1 MRSTL
6 PTFNEI
12 WQQQFRTGFL
22 SQSQAF
28 SAQTRFLIGCSGG
41 MDSMLLLHL
50 MSELCPNHT
59 RAIYIDHQLQSQS
72 ASWGE
77 FVAEQCQQRNIPCI
91 VQAVEVATGN
101 LENQARQARYD
112 AYLQHLAPNE
122 VLVLAHHQQDQAETL
137 MLRLLSGAGIHGLA
151 AMQAVDVREEMT
163 IWRPLLDVSREQICQ
178 WAHQL
183 NVKNIEDPTNLD
195 THYDRAWCR
204 EILWPLL
211 ESRYPKMQQA
221 LSRTSYLMQDAEEI
235 LASVLETDLKACGSG
250 QALCLETLLALPQA
264 RQRQLLSAWMKGL
277 AQYRPAFEMV
287 QRLVNEVI
295 LAKADA
301 QAALH
306 WNGFYY
312 VRFAGWMYRL
322 AKAEYLASAQ
332 EQTVPST
339 LSLDLHQ
346 VFTVLSGKFQVQENR
361 HVQAMGLSPALLNK
375 PLMLTPR
382 QGGEKIHLQGRVGSW
397 PLKKAIQQAQIFPWQ
412 RHTIQILSI
421 DNVMLGVFTPKG
433 FWLAVSS
440 YCVIGGWRPNVIST
454 VENITSGLES

>member
-1 MRSTL
+1 
-6 PTFNEI
+6 
-12 WQQQFRTGFL
+12 
-22 SQSQAF
+22 
-28 SAQTRFLIGCSGG
+28 
-41 MDSMLLLHL
+41 MLLLHL
-50 MSELCPNHT
+50 MSELCPNQV

-77 FVAEQCQQRNIPCI
+77 FVSEQCKQRNIPCT
-91 VQAVEVATGN
+91 VQAVAVATGN

-112 AYLQHLAPNE
+112 AYVQHLAPND

-183 NVKNIEDPTNLD
+183 NVPNIEDPTNLD

-235 LASVLETDLKACGSG
+235 LASVLATDLNACGT
-250 QALCLETLLALPQA
+250 ARVLCLDTLLALPKS
-264 RQRQLLSAWMKGL
+264 RQRQLLSAWMKGQ

-287 QRLVNEVI
+287 QRLVDEVI
-295 LAKADA
+295 LAKADS

-312 VRFAGWMYRL
+312 VRFAGSVHRL
-322 AKAEYLASAQ
+322 PKSEYLAS
-332 EQTVPST
+332 VPETS
-339 LSLDLHQ
+339 LASSLNLDLHQ
-346 VFTVLSGKFQVQENR
+346 VFKVMAGEFQVQQTEP
-361 HVQAMGLSPALLNK
+361 VQEMGLSHELLNK
-375 PLMLTPR
+375 TLTLTAR
-382 QGGEKIHLQGRVGSW
+382 QGGEKIHLQGRIGSW

-440 YCVIGGWRPNVIST
+440 YCITGGWRPNVIST